1 MEGTLRTNQIIV
13 VSPRY
18 AGTYSGGPRQRD
30 PVHEEGTDWMWLLG
44 TAALRS
50 SSPPNETLHASRAR
64 SSGGGAAPTVRCV
77 VSLAPSISNRV
88 S

>member
-18 AGTYSGGPRQRD
+18 AGTYSGGPRERGA
-30 PVHEEGTDWMWLLG
+30 VHEGGTDWMWLLG

-50 SSPPNETLHASRAR
+50 SSHPDEALHASGAR
-64 SSGGGAAPTVRCV
+64 CSGGGAAPTVRCV